1 MNEKTYTVIFPLI
14 KSAVLGEPISEEI
27 KNNFEKTA
35 LFNVFNISKMHD
47 VAHIVGAGLRKN
59 GLMVKEDAVY
69 EKFRQEEM
77 TAVMRYERINYEIE
91 SLRKIL
97 ADGKIPFML
106 LKGAVIRKYYPQPW
120 MRTSCDIDVLVHE
133 ETLDDAVKI
142 LKAHNYRQEGDKNF
156 HDVSLFS
163 PSGVHLELHYTLK
176 ENMAII
182 DKVLEQVWDYSFK
195 DKDGDFEF
203 FQTNE
208 FLLYHLLA
216 HMSYHFVSGG
226 CGIRSFLDIYILTKS
241 MEFDENKL
249 RALCDE
255 ASLTEFYN
263 NVKALAEVWFGG
275 KEHSELTL
283 KTENY
288 IVRGGV
294 YGTIAN
300 SVLVSQAQKGG
311 KFKNIMHRIFLPYD
325 TLKYRYKVLEKHK
338 WLTPFFWVVRWFSL
352 LKRDTFKRS
361 VNELKANRNSDEK
374 IKETADFLSE
384 VGLSE
389 LK

>member
-27 KNNFEKTA
+27 KNNFEKAA

-47 VAHIVGAGLRKN
+47 IAHIVGAGLRKN

-176 ENMAII
+176 ENKAII

-216 HMSYHFVSGG
+216 HMSYHFVMGG

-325 TLKYRYKVLEKHK
+325 SLKYRYKVLEKHK

-361 VNELKANRNSDEK
+361 VSELKANRNSDEK

>member
-176 ENMAII
+176 ENKAII

-216 HMSYHFVSGG
+216 HMSYHFVRGG

-241 MEFDENKL
+241 MKFDENKL

-275 KEHSELTL
+275 EEHSELTL